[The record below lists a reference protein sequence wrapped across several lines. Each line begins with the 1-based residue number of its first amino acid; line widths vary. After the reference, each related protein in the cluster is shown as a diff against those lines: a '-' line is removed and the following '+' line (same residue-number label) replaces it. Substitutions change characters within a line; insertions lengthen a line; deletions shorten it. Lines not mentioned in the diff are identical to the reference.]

1 MPAGLR
7 NAIGA
12 FPSVT
17 SEGASSKKLMP
28 NRKLES
34 GDSNMKKLA
43 TLTTMAF
50 LLSTVFA
57 FAQAPA
63 NQDKP
68 AASTTKTTKK
78 QPKGQKKSSAKKTTT
93 TAPAAEK

>member
-1 MPAGLR
+1 
-7 NAIGA
+7 
-12 FPSVT
+12 
-17 SEGASSKKLMP
+17 
-28 NRKLES
+28 
-34 GDSNMKKLA
+34 MKKLA

-63 NQDKP
+63 NPDQP
-68 AASTTKTTKK
+68 AATTTKTTKK
-78 QPKGQKKSSAKKTTT
+78 QPKGQKKSNAKKTTT